1 MMNVHWLFAVVS
13 LAGCATTQ
21 SQTAPPKIDASAV
34 WQISPQFLA
43 TAPTSCQSSKI
54 ECLIGQMAKA
64 GAPVAAVS
72 FSRELHQQ
80 SHGDFGVMTGFQ
92 SQGSLAFAWVTYP
105 LRANTNNGLLLVNG
119 RPSIVNLEDL
129 KLLDTKTM
137 EQSSQFHDLKGQFPQ
152 VNLWPGD
159 RDGKT
164 WPTPQAGP
172 NGGSQFVLE
181 YPLRNGCH
189 ACARAGSAIFTWKF
203 DAQGKFLGTTFDGLL
218 SPPLQ

>member
-1 MMNVHWLFAVVS
+1 
-13 LAGCATTQ
+13 
-21 SQTAPPKIDASAV
+21 
-34 WQISPQFLA
+34 
-43 TAPTSCQSSKI
+43 
-54 ECLIGQMAKA
+54 MAKA

-72 FSRELHQQ
+72 FTRELHQQ

-189 ACARAGSAIFTWKF
+189 ACARSSDCIP
-203 DAQGKFLGTTFDGLL
+203 GTTGLGCLLQWRRAFAPSLERYSYEAEIEVRIDPSISRFGHLATVRASAFGAGRNSHCGGTRPVAGTRRAL
-218 SPPLQ
+218 S

>member
-72 FSRELHQQ
+72 FTRELHQQ
-80 SHGDFGVMTGFQ
+80 SHGDFGVMTKPGITGLRVGYLPLARKYQ
-92 SQGSLAFAWVTYP
+92 QWSLIGEWTAVHRQPRRSETA
-105 LRANTNNGLLLVNG
+105 RH
-119 RPSIVNLEDL
+119 ED
-129 KLLDTKTM
+129 DGTKF
-137 EQSSQFHDLKGQFPQ
+137 SVS
-152 VNLWPGD
+152 
-159 RDGKT
+159 
-164 WPTPQAGP
+164 
-172 NGGSQFVLE
+172 
-181 YPLRNGCH
+181 
-189 ACARAGSAIFTWKF
+189 
-203 DAQGKFLGTTFDGLL
+203 
-218 SPPLQ
+218 

>member
-1 MMNVHWLFAVVS
+1 
-13 LAGCATTQ
+13 
-21 SQTAPPKIDASAV
+21 
-34 WQISPQFLA
+34 
-43 TAPTSCQSSKI
+43 
-54 ECLIGQMAKA
+54 
-64 GAPVAAVS
+64 
-72 FSRELHQQ
+72 
-80 SHGDFGVMTGFQ
+80 
-92 SQGSLAFAWVTYP
+92 
-105 LRANTNNGLLLVNG
+105 VNG

-137 EQSSQFHDLKGQFPQ
+137 EQSSQFHDLEGQFPQ

-189 ACARAGSAIFTWKF
+189 ACARAGSAIFTWNF